1 MLRLNLALHILLPSL
16 VISSGNN
23 LLLAALMLPSF
34 VHIEMT
40 KTSGPQ
46 SPIEE

>member
-1 MLRLNLALHILLPSL
+1 MLRLNLALHILLSSL

-23 LLLAALMLPSF
+23 LLVAALMLPAF
-34 VHIEMT
+34 VHIETT

-46 SPIEE
+46 SLIEE